1 MRFIAVT
8 ALVLAA
14 TLALACGDPEPN
26 RLATVTPT
34 ATATPTVMTTPTV
47 DEANFSEAEASAYG
61 MDYLVV
67 LIAQLDA
74 WGTSS
79 SGIER
84 DPARVRDWRDA
95 TVALAE
101 VEPHARAASC
111 VHEVDDLLD
120 DLLYDFALWL
130 ADVEAALLGGAAW
143 NDTTGERILATI
155 RQDILP
161 ILGICEV
168 LLRAGAE
175 RE

>member
-1 MRFIAVT
+1 MA
-8 ALVLAA
+8 
-14 TLALACGDPEPN
+14 
-26 RLATVTPT
+26 
-34 ATATPTVMTTPTV
+34 TPTV
-47 DEANFSEAEASAYG
+47 DEASFSEAEASAYG

-74 WGTSS
+74 WGTASS
-79 SGIER
+79 DIER
-84 DPARVRDWRDA
+84 DPTVVRDWRDA

-111 VHEVDDLLD
+111 VHELDDLLD

-130 ADVEAALLGGAAW
+130 TDAEAALLGGTAW
-143 NDTTGERILATI
+143 NDTRGERILATM
-155 RQDILP
+155 RQDVLP
-161 ILGICEV
+161 VLGICEV